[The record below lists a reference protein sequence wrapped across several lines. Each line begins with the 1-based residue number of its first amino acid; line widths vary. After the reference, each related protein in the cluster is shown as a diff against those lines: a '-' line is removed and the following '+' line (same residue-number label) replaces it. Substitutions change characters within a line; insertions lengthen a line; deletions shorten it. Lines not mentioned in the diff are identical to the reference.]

1 MAGVVHGHR
10 LGSEPGNDL
19 TAAHAELEVEPVY
32 SGAYACERLSFENPG
47 KVLWGKLLLPTGLG
61 KSDRPG

>member
-1 MAGVVHGHR
+1 MQLASVSK
-10 LGSEPGNDL
+10 LLTCTGS
-19 TAAHAELEVEPVY
+19 
-32 SGAYACERLSFENPG
+32 PG